1 MTDKEIALELTK
13 IVVNHTRLKTH
24 TDIREHDN
32 DYNEIPKVDVAKEL
46 ADIYNTIYA
55 QIHDQE

>member
-24 TDIREHDN
+24 TDIREYDN